1 MKNSKPIED
10 KNHQTLFD
18 KKVISVI
25 QHLQPYV
32 KHRLYIAE
40 SIGVLPKN
48 MYTANGVIDE
58 GIIKLYEKGFN
69 EDAKIMFIKLELFKI
84 VDNEL
89 DTLFKNEGFHKNTLS
104 TSFILK
110 EELDGLEE
118 TYTVDED
125 FDYIMSEELNDISYK
140 QNNKHKHL
148 FIYDDNYST
157 ILNAFE
163 VEDISDF
170 NKKKFIGSM
179 YSLLPIKA
187 SNIIDLYVFG
197 KLNFG
202 EISKVTQ
209 IDIENVEKIFSAVTR
224 SFRKNL
230 S

>member
-1 MKNSKPIED
+1 MKNSKHIED
-10 KNHQTLFD
+10 KNPQTIFD

-32 KHRLYIAE
+32 KHRMYIGE
-40 SIGVLPKN
+40 SVGILPKN
-48 MYTANGVIDE
+48 MYTSSGIIDE

-69 EDAKIMFIKLELFKI
+69 KDAETMFIKLELFKI
-84 VDNEL
+84 VDKDL
-89 DTLFKNEGFHKNTLS
+89 DTLFKDEGFHKNTVS
-104 TSFILK
+104 TNSILK
-110 EELDGLEE
+110 EELDGLRE

-148 FIYDDNYST
+148 FIYDDNYSS

-163 VEDISDF
+163 VEDISNF
-170 NKKKFIGSM
+170 NRKKFIGSM
-179 YSLLPIKA
+179 YSVLPVKT
-187 SNIIDLYVFG
+187 SSIIDLYVFG
-197 KLNFG
+197 KLNFE

-209 IDIENVEKIFSAVTR
+209 IEIEIVEKIFSAVNN